1 MNDTRSIRT
10 RAVQADAARLGA
22 EIIRGSSTLDVC
34 GSWRGGGIYAAVK
47 HWHGVDPELRYLRR
61 AHTLSLTLSGRSD
74 LTGSLVSGTAM
85 YEGRD
90 VPGCVT
96 YVPPGAERHGWY
108 RNADLDFLVL
118 VIEPESVDPEMRGAA
133 PAPEV
138 FTNRQDELLQSI
150 LRALAFELRRKDS
163 TVPSLYAEHVA
174 GLALAHV
181 KRRRQGYPPAAG
193 RLSRPGLGHVVE
205 FIEEH
210 LQEDISLAAL
220 ASLAGRGIDVFARQ
234 FKSQLGVAPYRYL
247 MERRL
252 QRAAAE
258 LTGTRKPI
266 AEIALA
272 VGFSSQSHFT
282 TRFTARFGVSPG
294 IYRNQQGLG
303 GPLL

>member
-10 RAVQADAARLGA
+10 RVVQSDAARLAA
-22 EIIRGSSTLDVC
+22 EIVRGSSTLDVC

-47 HWHGVDPELRYLRR
+47 HWHGIDPELRYLRQ

-74 LTGSLVSGTAM
+74 LTGSLISGATM

-90 VPGCVT
+90 SPGCVT
-96 YVPPGAERHGWY
+96 YVPPGAERRGWY
-108 RNADLDFLVL
+108 KNADLDFLVL
-118 VIEPESVDPEMRGAA
+118 IIAAEIVDPEPNGTAA
-133 PAPEV
+133 TLEV

-150 LRALAFELRRKDS
+150 LRALAGELRRKDS

-174 GLALAHV
+174 GLAIAHIAHRHPGQASV
-181 KRRRQGYPPAAG
+181 VG
-193 RLSRPGLGHVVE
+193 RLSRPGLGHVLE

-234 FKSQLGVAPYRYL
+234 FRSELGVPPYRYV

-252 QRAAAE
+252 QRAAAD
-258 LTGTRKPI
+258 LAGSRKPI

-294 IYRNQQGLG
+294 IYRNRQGLG
-303 GPLL
+303 GPLR